1 MNDLETHK
9 LTEETFNRIWTKRS
23 KLGKTWTGSDPSP
36 CFDYEIDNYRD
47 HFRNNYFKQD
57 NWNDPAI
64 SDFRRILF
72 DLDIDETK
80 YINNVRIQ
88 RLVINDDE
96 SRYIIQNDVDV
107 YVLSQYKSR
116 GNIQSFVSTELG
128 HQIHIFEFTRLL
140 IDLGLEVL

>member
-1 MNDLETHK
+1 MNDIETFR
-9 LTEETFNRIWTKRS
+9 LTEETFNRIWAKRS
-23 KLGKTWTGSDPSP
+23 KLGKTWNGSDPSP

-72 DLDIDETK
+72 DLDIDEVK

-88 RLVINDDE
+88 RLVIDGDE
-96 SRYIIQNDVDV
+96 SRYIIRNDVDV
-107 YVLSQYKSR
+107 YVVSQYKSR
-116 GNIQSFVSTELG
+116 GNIQSFVATELG
-128 HQIHIFEFTRLL
+128 NQIHIFEFTRLL
-140 IDLGLEVL
+140 IDLGLEAL

>member
-1 MNDLETHK
+1 MNDIETFNF
-9 LTEETFNRIWTKRS
+9 TEETFNRIWAKRS
-23 KLGKTWTGSDPSP
+23 KQTKTWNGSDPKP
-36 CFDYEIDNYRD
+36 CFDYHIDD
-47 HFRNNYFKQD
+47 HTENYFKQN

-72 DLDIDETK
+72 DLDIDEVK

-88 RLVINDDE
+88 RLVIDGDE
-96 SRYIIQNDVDV
+96 SRYIIRNDVDV

-116 GNIQSFVSTELG
+116 GNIQSFVATELG
-128 HQIHIFEFTRLL
+128 NQIHIFEFTRLL

>member
-1 MNDLETHK
+1 MNDI
-9 LTEETFNRIWTKRS
+9 ETFNFTKEDFDRIWVRRS
-23 KLGKTWTGSDPSP
+23 KLGKTWNGSDPEP
-36 CFDYEIDNYRD
+36 CFDYHTDD
-47 HFRNNYFKQD
+47 HTENYFKQN

-72 DLDIDETK
+72 DLDIDEVK

-88 RLVINDDE
+88 RLVIDGDE
-96 SRYIIQNDVDV
+96 SRYIIRNDVDV

-116 GNIQSFVSTELG
+116 GNIQSFVATEYG
-128 HQIHIFEFTRLL
+128 KQIHIYEFTQLL